1 LESTFVETVISFA
14 IILILTIANGLFSM
28 SETAV
33 VSSRRAR
40 LQQRS
45 DSGDAAAGR
54 ALRLSEQPNV
64 FLATVQIGITLIG
77 TLSGA
82 FGGARLSGPV
92 ADLLDGLPGIGRF
105 ADTIAFALVVLVI
118 TYLSLVIGELV
129 PKRIALNNPESIAST
144 VAGPMNRLSKIV
156 APVVHLLGVSTNA
169 VLTLLRVRD
178 SDQPPVTEEE
188 VGVLLEQGA
197 RAGIFLPAER
207 EMTERVFDLADDRV
221 AALMTPRPEVTWI
234 NTESSPEEIATLVL
248 ESPFSRFPVARDS
261 LDNLIGVISAK
272 ELLGH
277 IGNGTVGLPDS
288 FRQPLIFPESMMA
301 LRALERFRQTGEH
314 LAIVID
320 EYGGTAGILSITDIL
335 EALVGDM
342 PAPGE
347 TRTRDAYRRPDGSWL
362 LEGSMPADDMAER
375 LGIRDLPGEAEGLYE
390 TAGGFVLAQLGH
402 IPELGDQFSIPGWTF
417 EIVDMDGLRV
427 DKLLATPNDEPAIRP
442 NRSARQD

>member
-1 LESTFVETVISFA
+1 METFISFA
-14 IILILTIANGLFSM
+14 FIVVLIIANGVFSM

-45 DSGDAAAGR
+45 DSGDTAAQR

-82 FGGARLSGPV
+82 FGGARLSEPV
-92 ADLLDGLPGIGRF
+92 GDLIRELPGIGRF
-105 ADTIAFALVVLVI
+105 ADTIAFALVVLLI

-144 VAGPMNRLSKIV
+144 VAGPMNTLSKVV

-169 VLTLLRVRD
+169 VLTLLRVKD
-178 SDQPPVTEEE
+178 SDEPPVTEEE

-221 AALMTPRPEVTWI
+221 AALMTPRPEVAWI
-234 NTESSPEEIATLVL
+234 NVEATPEEIGALVL
-248 ESPFSRFPVARDS
+248 ESPFSRFPVARRS
-261 LDNLIGVISAK
+261 LDNLVGIVSAK

-277 IGNGTVGLPDS
+277 IHNGSLSLPEQ
-288 FRQPLIFPESMMA
+288 FREPLIFPESMMA

-314 LAIVID
+314 LAMVID

-335 EALVGDM
+335 EALVGDL
-342 PAPGE
+342 PIPGE
-347 TRTRDAYRRPDGSWL
+347 SGVRDAFQRPDGSWL

-375 LGIRDLPGEAEGLYE
+375 LGIRELPGEAEGVYE
-390 TAGGFVLAQLGH
+390 TAGGFVLSQLGH
-402 IPELGDQFSIPGWTF
+402 IPQLGEQFSIPGWTF
-417 EIVDMDGLRV
+417 EVVDMDGHRV
-427 DKLLATPNDEPAIRP
+427 DKLLATPVDIPGGSHSFPSREN
-442 NRSARQD
+442 

>member
-1 LESTFVETVISFA
+1 METFISFA
-14 IILILTIANGLFSM
+14 IIVVLIIANGLFSM

-45 DSGDAAAGR
+45 DSGDDSARR
-54 ALRLSEQPNV
+54 ALKLSEQPNV

-82 FGGARLSGPV
+82 FGGARLSEPV
-92 ADLLDGLPGIGRF
+92 GNLIRDLPGIGGF
-105 ADTIAFALVVLVI
+105 ADTIAFALVVLLI

-129 PKRIALNNPESIAST
+129 PKRIALNNPESIAAT
-144 VAGPMNRLSKIV
+144 VAGPMNTLSKVV

-169 VLTLLRVRD
+169 VLTLLRVKD
-178 SDQPPVTEEE
+178 SDEPPVTEEE

-221 AALMTPRPEVTWI
+221 AALMTPRPEVAWI
-234 NTESSPEEIATLVL
+234 DVDSTPEELGALVL
-248 ESPFSRFPVARDS
+248 ESPFSRFPVGRDS
-261 LDNLIGVISAK
+261 LDNLIGIISAK

-277 IGNGTVGLPDS
+277 LSNGALSLPER
-288 FRQPLIFPESMMA
+288 FREPLIFPESMMA

-314 LAIVID
+314 LAVVID

-335 EALVGDM
+335 EALVGDL
-342 PAPGE
+342 PIPGE
-347 TRTRDAYRRPDGSWL
+347 TGVRDAFRRPDGSWL

-375 LGIRDLPGEAEGLYE
+375 LGIRELPGEAQGVYE

-402 IPELGDQFSIPGWTF
+402 IPQLGEQFSIPGWKF
-417 EIVDMDGLRV
+417 EVVDMDGRRV
-427 DKLLATPNDEPAIRP
+427 DKLLASPTGGPVDSDALSSRE
-442 NRSARQD
+442 D